1 MTTQLTN
8 RQHFEISVETYWKQ
22 LCLSLAYQERLYTEA
37 LHCTRM
43 EVLEDSGTFETGVRR
58 RLRFI
63 KPIEAPAAI
72 TRVVGSEVHIDQQ
85 SEFDARTQRW
95 TYRLVPSVMRDRID
109 IRGVMHLEPSGTGIE
124 QITVNTLSCRL
135 FGLGGIIEPFM
146 ARSTEEGHTDAAKF
160 TRRYIAEHRL
170 R

>member
-1 MTTQLTN
+1 VTTELTN
-8 RQHFEISVETYWKQ
+8 RQSFAICADTYWKQ
-22 LCLSLAYQERLYTEA
+22 LCLSLAYQERLYKEA

-43 EVLEDSGTFETGVRR
+43 EVLEDTGSFETGLTR

-72 TRVVGSEVHIDQQ
+72 TKVVGSEVHIDQH

-95 TYRLVPSVMRDRID
+95 TYRLVPSLMSDRID
-109 IRGVMHLEPSGTGIE
+109 IRGVMHVEPSESGIV
-124 QITVNTLSCRL
+124 QVTLNTLSCRL

-146 ARSTEEGHTDAAKF
+146 ARSTEEGHRDAAEF
-160 TRRYIAEHRL
+160 TRRYITEKGL

>member
-1 MTTQLTN
+1 VTIELKN
-8 RQHFEISVETYWKQ
+8 RQHFELSAETYWKQ
-22 LCLSLAYQERLYTEA
+22 LCLNLAYQERLYKEA

-43 EVLEDSGTFETGVRR
+43 EVLEDAGTFETGVVR

-72 TRVVGSEVHIDQQ
+72 TKVVGSEVHIDQQ

-95 TYRLVPSVMRDRID
+95 TYRLVPSIMSDRID
-109 IRGVMHLEPSGTGIE
+109 IRGVMHIEQSGTGID
-124 QITVNTLSCRL
+124 QITVNALSCRM
-135 FGLGGIIEPFM
+135 FGLGALIEPFM
-146 ARSTEEGHTDAAKF
+146 ARSTEEGHTDAAAF
-160 TRRYIAEHRL
+160 TRKYIAEHRL